1 VLDELAAELAG
12 TVKIAT
18 VNAMAEQVLARQHD
32 IRGVPAFHLYRG
44 GIKIKEIA
52 GAMPKAQLAQWIR
65 SSL

>member
-1 VLDELAAELAG
+1 MLDELAAELAG